1 MSGYTA
7 AVYCPDCDGAS
18 ADYRLPPCDT
28 CLNQGHLL
36 ANRLPN
42 GDLPATWDD
51 GRPLREW
58 VPLLLPPTPEN
69 PLVPRYQRCIP

>member
-1 MSGYTA
+1 MITVT
-7 AVYCPDCDGAS
+7 VYCPDCDGAS
-18 ADYRLPPCDT
+18 ADHRLPPCDT

-51 GRPLREW
+51 GRPMREW
-58 VPLLLPPTPEN
+58 VPLLLGTPPDTTWQ
-69 PLVPRYQRCIP
+69 LTYGRCI